1 MSIYRKFFNHQ
12 ELYETFSDYLRLLIK
27 FGTGSYTSEFK
38 LSLIREL
45 ESGKKLGQ
53 LSRENNI
60 HPNMIS
66 RWKLEYDKNPESAFK
81 GNGNTYKDAARSEEL
96 ERLVGKLYAENDF
109 LKKALGIL
117 EKRVQEEKERLKAG

>member
-1 MSIYRKFFNHQ
+1 MGKTTRK
-12 ELYETFSDYLRLLIK
+12 
-27 FGTGSYTSEFK
+27 SYTSEFK
-38 LSLIREL
+38 LTLIREL

-66 RWKLEYDKNPESAFK
+66 RWKLEYDKDPESAFK
-81 GNGNTYKDAARSEEL
+81 GNGNTCKDAARSEEL
-96 ERLVGKLYAENDF
+96 QRLVGKLYAENDF
-109 LKKALGIL
+109 LKKALSIL

>member
-1 MSIYRKFFNHQ
+1 MGKIARK
-12 ELYETFSDYLRLLIK
+12 R
-27 FGTGSYTSEFK
+27 YTREFK
-38 LSLIREL
+38 ISLIREL

-66 RWKLEYDKNPESAFK
+66 RWKLEYDKDPELAFS
-81 GNGNTYKDAARSEEL
+81 GNGNTYKDAARYEEL

-109 LKKALGIL
+109 LKKALCTL

>member
-1 MSIYRKFFNHQ
+1 MGKTTRK
-12 ELYETFSDYLRLLIK
+12 R
-27 FGTGSYTSEFK
+27 YTREFK
-38 LSLIREL
+38 LSIIREF

-66 RWKLEYDKNPESAFK
+66 RWKLEYDTDPENAFS
-81 GNGNTYKDAARSEEL
+81 GNGNTYKDAARNEEL

-109 LKKALGIL
+109 LKKALSFL
-117 EKRVQEEKERLKAG
+117 EKRVQEEKGRLKAG